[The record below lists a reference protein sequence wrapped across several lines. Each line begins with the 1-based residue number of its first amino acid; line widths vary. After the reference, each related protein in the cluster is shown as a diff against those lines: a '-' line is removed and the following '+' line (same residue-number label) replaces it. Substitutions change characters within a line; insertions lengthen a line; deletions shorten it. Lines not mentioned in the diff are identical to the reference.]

1 MKKRIPLHKLYSVI
15 AAILIMVSITG
26 CSERMPV
33 FTYLSGETEA
43 SQSTSEQGSSPSSDP
58 SQSANSSLASEYSRA
73 LRQTNHPVRLQ
84 RTAPVIQDSAQ
95 YGLLYDIPRRQNHLE
110 CEGADSRVYPASL
123 TKLLTAY
130 TALKLRPPSDTV
142 FYGRHRTESCSAKF
156 QPLSDK

>member
-58 SQSANSSLASEYSRA
+58 SQSANSSLASEYDTEIYQS
-73 LRQTNHPVRLQ
+73 
-84 RTAPVIQDSAQ
+84 SAASDQ
-95 YGLLYDIPRRQNHLE
+95 SSGPSSENSAGDTGQCAIRSPIRYT
-110 CEGADSRVYPASL
+110 PA
-123 TKLLTAY
+123 
-130 TALKLRPPSDTV
+130 
-142 FYGRHRTESCSAKF
+142 AK
-156 QPLSDK
+156 SSGV